1 MEIKEIFMKYSLKGK
16 GKITLDRDSFIAKGG
31 QGAIYADGDLA
42 YKIYFNPDEMIP
54 MAKIGELKNLEHEA
68 IINPLDLLMD
78 GKNRPIG
85 YSMRYVKDSFPLC
98 RLFTKSFK
106 RKQQLDRAQLIK
118 LLEDFYK
125 TVSYVHSRNTLIVDL
140 NEMNFLVNSSFDR
153 VLFID
158 VDSYQTAGFP
168 AQVIMESI
176 RDRHTR
182 GFNRNSDW
190 FSWAIVTFQ
199 MLIGIHP
206 YKGKHKGG
214 LKMDE
219 RMEQNISVFN
229 SDVSVPALCE
239 PFSTIPAELRA
250 WYKALFE
257 NGKRLPPPD
266 SYNRVIRPAASAAQ
280 KGASLTTQAEGRKV
294 SLALLKEFASEPLN
308 YADYFGLELVELADS
323 LQVGGKSVNSNLKGE
338 VTAVTPRDN
347 TPIAVGIKSGFA
359 VIRDLKRDV
368 TVDCSIEAE
377 SLMSYGG
384 TVYLK
389 CREQVFELEFIESA
403 AAIKAVPRVAANV
416 VPGAARLF
424 KGLLV
429 QNLMKSC
436 YVTIFAERGK
446 SYQLKLDF
454 LSGSKVVE
462 AAYENGIMV
471 VIAFSQGS
479 YSRFIVRF
487 NEDFS
492 NFDVRVEQ
500 NISNLEINFT
510 ALSNGVVLSIN
521 DNEELELFFKKL
533 GSQDRRLIRD
543 DSIRGGRLFHRGTE
557 VVMLKEQRVYK
568 ISLEK

>member
-1 MEIKEIFMKYSLKGK
+1 MKYSLKGK
-16 GKITLDRDSFIAKGG
+16 GKVTLDKDSFIAKGG

-54 MAKIGELKNLEHEA
+54 MAKIGELRSLEHGS

-85 YSMRYVKDSFPLC
+85 YSMQFVRDSFPLC

-106 RKQQLDRAQLIK
+106 RKHQVEREQLIK
-118 LLEDFYK
+118 LVEDFYK
-125 TVSYVHSRNTLIVDL
+125 TVSYVHSRNILIVDL
-140 NEMNFLVNSSFDR
+140 NEMNFLVNTSFDK

-229 SDVSVPALCE
+229 SAVSVPALCE

-250 WYKALFE
+250 WYRALFE
-257 NGKRLPPPD
+257 DGKRLPPPD
-266 SYNRVIRPAASAAQ
+266 AYSRVVRPAASAGERGAQ
-280 KGASLTTQAEGRKV
+280 ITTQAEGRKV
-294 SLALLKEFASEPLN
+294 CLALLKEFAAEPLN
-308 YADYFGLELVELADS
+308 YAEYFGLELLELPGS
-323 LQVGGKSVNSNLKGE
+323 LQVGGKEIHSNLKE
-338 VTAVTPRDN
+338 QVTAVTPRDN
-347 TPIAVGIKSGFA
+347 TPLAVGIEDGFA
-359 VIRDLKRDV
+359 LIRDLKRDV
-368 TVDCSIEAE
+368 EIDCSIEAE
-377 SLMSYGG
+377 SLMSYKGA
-384 TVYLK
+384 VYLK
-389 CREQVFELEFIESA
+389 CREQVFELDFIESA
-403 AAIKAVPRVAANV
+403 SSIKAVPRVAANV

-424 KGLLV
+424 RGLLV
-429 QNLMKSC
+429 QNLVKSC
-436 YVTIFAERGK
+436 YVTLFPERGK

-454 LSGSKVVE
+454 LSGSQVVD
-462 AAYENGIMV
+462 AAYENGVMV
-471 VIAFSQGS
+471 VIAFQKGS
-479 YSRFIVRF
+479 YSRFILRF
-487 NEDFS
+487 NADFS
-492 NFDVRVEQ
+492 DFDVRVEQ

-510 ALSNGVVLSIN
+510 ALPNGVVLSVN
-521 DNEELELFFKKL
+521 DNDELELFFSKM
-533 GSQDRRLIRD
+533 GSQDNRLIRD
-543 DSIRGGRLFHRGTE
+543 DSTSGGRLFHRGTE
-557 VVMLKEQRVYK
+557 VLMLKGQKLYK
-568 ISLEK
+568 ISLER